1 MNEKIEIESIM
12 NVSYTEKDDENQ
24 SKKRKGIEVD
34 LMDDSDDDDIK

>member
-12 NVSYTEKDDENQ
+12 NVSYTEKEDENQ

>member
-12 NVSYTEKDDENQ
+12 NVSYTEKNDENQ
-24 SKKRKGIEVD
+24 SKKRKGIEVN

>member
-12 NVSYTEKDDENQ
+12 NVSYTEKNDENQ